1 MKFNK
6 HTIYIGLFA
15 ILYLIVA
22 FSSFWHAV
30 AFFGLANNS
39 WMSVIL
45 AFAFEVGQAAVLF
58 SLLTSKKD
66 RGRIM
71 PWVLMSMFTLVQVIG
86 NVYSSYKY
94 IITNSVDNLRYF
106 KEPIFI
112 WTDLPNDQANVIIV
126 YLVGALLPIAALLLT
141 SMITNYLTDVEED
154 KNTSL
159 MDKENQEKFEKV
171 LDEAPEAPMVLN
183 EGDSLLNQNSMLHME
198 NQGLTE
204 SNQKK
209 DEEIEQLKEQLHQT
223 EEDHDKMVNEKFAT
237 EKKFDELLHDY
248 TEQNKEFHQLKEE
261 LKSKQELIDSQNQK
275 INDLD
280 KENQELVKEKFD
292 KEPKEDEYLEK
303 HNSLKEYDNEE
314 EIREDGLEENG
325 QINEEGIEGDERKE
339 DESNNIRPESSEKII
354 DEEDDRKED
363 KLDNEGQRPLE
374 TTNGQTKETISEIPN
389 TNDEG
394 SIKEEDTK
402 SNGLVGDKE
411 DIGIIDENLKVADAL
426 MGGNILSRSKKY
438 SHFINNNKK

>member
-6 HTIYIGLFA
+6 HLIYISLFA

-39 WMSVIL
+39 WMSIIL

-141 SMITNYLTDVEED
+141 SMITNYLTDIEEN
-154 KNTSL
+154 KKESTFLNT
-159 MDKENQEKFEKV
+159 
-171 LDEAPEAPMVLN
+171 
-183 EGDSLLNQNSMLHME
+183 EGDSLLNQNSILNME
-198 NQGLTE
+198 NQGLHE
-204 SNQKK
+204 SL
-209 DEEIEQLKEQLHQT
+209 D
-223 EEDHDKMVNEKFAT
+223 
-237 EKKFDELLHDY
+237 
-248 TEQNKEFHQLKEE
+248 NKEKELEKLKEE
-261 LKSKQELIDSQNQK
+261 LKSKQDLIDLQNQK

-280 KENQELVKEKFD
+280 QENQELVKEKFD
-292 KEPKEDEYLEK
+292 EEPEQVLQQEFSIPTKSIEFDDEQNQGDLNKE
-303 HNSLKEYDNEE
+303 NEQ
-314 EIREDGLEENG
+314 G
-325 QINEEGIEGDERKE
+325 
-339 DESNNIRPESSEKII
+339 
-354 DEEDDRKED
+354 ED

-374 TTNGQTKETISEIPN
+374 TIDKQTEKIISEDSHS
-389 TNDEG
+389 NDEEP
-394 SIKEEDTK
+394 IKGEDTK
-402 SNGLVGDKE
+402 SNTEVT
-411 DIGIIDENLKVADAL
+411 DENLKVADAL
-426 MGGNILSRSKKY
+426 MGGNILNKPKIE
-438 SHFINNNKK
+438 SHFINNKK